1 MNSRIIALVFILIST
16 ASSLQAQSST
26 EATKDSSLNALR
38 KANLF
43 VQNKVGV
50 PLKKFSKH
58 LTQSLG
64 KINIDLSN
72 KDVYLIGGMNF
83 AKQNIRSGDFSS
95 PFVYSVEQKNVFKAG
110 FMGGL
115 RLDGKYKAKYPYAL
129 ELTLN
134 KYATGANYKE
144 INTLSPF
151 IGGFSNFKAEDQLF
165 TLSVS
170 ALYKKLIPVMDTTK
184 FKFYLVAGPSLDVRM
199 SGQSLDNQVR
209 DNYSKLFLRAHLG
222 LEFNNNDYYTLFF
235 HYKQGLHSITKSPI
249 QTGLNSFNMGMMI
262 KASDLF

>member
-1 MNSRIIALVFILIST
+1 MNSSINALLFILIFS
-16 ASSLQAQSST
+16 ASSLYAQSSKV
-26 EATKDSSLNALR
+26 ATKDSSFSAVR

-50 PLKKFSKH
+50 PLKKFSKQ
-58 LTQSLG
+58 LTQSMG
-64 KINIDLSN
+64 KINFDLTH
-72 KDVYLIGGMNF
+72 KDIYLMGGMNF
-83 AKQNIRSGDFSS
+83 AKQNIRSGGFNA

-115 RLDGKYKAKYPYAL
+115 RLDGKYKSKHPYAL

-134 KYATGANYKE
+134 KYATGTNYKE
-144 INTLSPF
+144 IKTLAPF

-165 TLSVS
+165 TLNIA
-170 ALYKKLIPVMDTTK
+170 ALYKKVLPVMDTTK
-184 FKFYLVAGPSLDVRM
+184 FKFYFVAGPSIDIRL

-209 DNYSKLFLRAHLG
+209 NNYSKLFLRAHLG